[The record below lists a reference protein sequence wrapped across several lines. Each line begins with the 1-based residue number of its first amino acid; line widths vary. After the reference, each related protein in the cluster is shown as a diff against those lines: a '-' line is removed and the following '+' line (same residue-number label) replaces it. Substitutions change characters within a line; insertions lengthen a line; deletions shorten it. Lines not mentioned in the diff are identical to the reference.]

1 MLQCTKRPAT
11 RRYVLRINRDGA
23 RYWTESSTDRTIAI
37 SSPRNHR
44 VPPRS
49 LASRPVRAPTRV
61 VESRARTT
69 LRGRGGASVT
79 LSPLSLGTTGLG
91 NYPTALS
98 EESAAGTVAAA
109 LASSWRMYD
118 TAPLYGRGLAERR
131 LGLALNGV
139 ARDRFVVASKIGRL
153 LVPCPSRRFTR
164 DPGASMFVDPAPFDT
179 RFDYSYDATLR
190 SIDDSLQRLGLTHL
204 DIVHVHNI
212 DPANHP
218 GEKVERMFS
227 ACMDGAYRALDRLR
241 DEGVIKAIGVG
252 NNSSAMLTRFAH
264 AGDFDCFLMAG
275 QYNLLNQAALDGV
288 WADARASR
296 VPILLA
302 GVFASGILATGNQ
315 PDAMFGYRPAQ
326 QAVRRRVR
334 AFETLCARH
343 DVSLPALAIRFA
355 LAHPM
360 VRTLVVGC
368 VTAGQVI
375 RNTAA
380 LGEKMPSALWRDL
393 RDGGLVDA
401 RCPLPGPD
409 RARPA

>member
-1 MLQCTKRPAT
+1 
-11 RRYVLRINRDGA
+11 
-23 RYWTESSTDRTIAI
+23 
-37 SSPRNHR
+37 
-44 VPPRS
+44 VPSRPRS
-49 LASRPVRAPTRV
+49 RSVPVPRGSSAA
-61 VESRARTT
+61 ARTPAPIT
-69 LRGRGGASVT
+69 LAGRGGASLT

-98 EESAAGTVAAA
+98 EESAAGAVAAA
-109 LASSWRMYD
+109 LASGWRMFD

-131 LGLALNGV
+131 LGLALNGTP
-139 ARDRFVVASKIGRL
+139 RTRFVIASKIGRL

-164 DPGASMFVDPAPFDT
+164 DPGAAMFVDPAPFDT

-190 SIDDSLQRLGLTHL
+190 SIDDSLQRLGLTHV

-218 GEKVERMFS
+218 GEKVERMFG

-241 DEGVIKAIGVG
+241 AERVITAIGVG
-252 NNSSAMLTRFAH
+252 NNSSAMLMRFAH

-275 QYNLLNQAALDGV
+275 QYNLLNQDALDGV

-334 AFETLCARH
+334 ALEALCARH
-343 DVSLPALAIRFA
+343 SVSLPALAIRFA

-360 VRTLVVGC
+360 VRTLVLGC

-375 RNTAA
+375 KNTAA
-380 LGEKMPSALWRDL
+380 LRETIPSALWRDL
-393 RDGGLVDA
+393 RDSGLVDA
-401 RCPLPGPD
+401 RCPLPG
-409 RARPA
+409 RG